1 VSNSVAVSRFDRL
14 AGVRRNRRLRN
25 IWMTLAG
32 VSFFIGII
40 LVLDPLFSGSP
51 AQLGPMAGF
60 GALFVV
66 SLSMTL
72 YFHLR
77 FLSRE

>member
-1 VSNSVAVSRFDRL
+1 VSKSVAISRFDRL

-25 IWMTLAG
+25 TWLIIAG
-32 VSFFIGII
+32 FSLFVGVI
-40 LVLDPLFSGSP
+40 LILDPMVSGTP

-60 GALFVV
+60 GGLFVV
-66 SLSMTL
+66 SFSIAV